1 VNNDLAWMLDRA
13 LEVPEARHAL
23 LVSADGLLMARS
35 REVDRDDADTV
46 AAAMSGMQ
54 SLSRTLGGFAGGE
67 DMAWRQT
74 LVEFDGGW
82 VFLISSRS
90 GSRSVKGQ
98 KPLKHAILHARQASA
113 TAFFSIT
120 ADMPLLLAGSMNCPA
135 RAPLRTSW
143 PEMVVPA
150 FVIVPF
156 SMFMGDP
163 AFATVEAAIRDGATL
178 EC

>member
-82 VFLISSRS
+82 VFLISAGAGAYLAVSA
-90 GSRSVKGQ
+90 SVNVDMAVITFRMQQLVGQ
-98 KPLKHAILHARQASA
+98 LGKAMTSPPRQDAGRPG
-113 TAFFSIT
+113 TAPGT
-120 ADMPLLLAGSMNCPA
+120 APGGTPGQAGPDLPVS
-135 RAPLRTSW
+135 S
-143 PEMVVPA
+143 
-150 FVIVPF
+150 
-156 SMFMGDP
+156 
-163 AFATVEAAIRDGATL
+163 
-178 EC
+178 